1 MSQDAEE
8 VWKGLVAAA
17 LVGTERQAGPLAA
30 GGDGGALN
38 ALLGQLNAAP
48 PEQRVLD
55 AAAALWLYRQAGQ
68 QAVHDPAPP
77 ADPCA
82 PESRPVCGAAA
93 TRRLARLLGGEQ
105 TELLA
110 EWVAALARTGQVV
123 PPELAPGLLAWS
135 RNWPDGQAGVTA
147 VVGERGRWL
156 AAQNPA
162 WDYVLG
168 ATDSPAWETGS
179 RSARLAHLRRLREA
193 DPDAARGVL
202 NQTWPD
208 ENSDDRAAFLA
219 VLESGLSMADEP
231 FLEAALDDRR
241 KEVRDRAADFL
252 VRLPESRLVA
262 RMIAR
267 AQPLL
272 ALKSGLGGLRPK
284 IEVTLPEA
292 CDKAMIRDGID
303 PKPSATLGE
312 KAWWLCQMLGAIPP
326 SHWCVIWKTDPRT
339 LQQAAGRNNDWRG
352 VLMDGWRRA
361 TERCRDVTW
370 AATLVESWPQVAAVL
385 PAAAREA
392 YVLEALRTAKD
403 DETKHAVAL
412 AVLWQCTQPWS
423 RALSRAVLDDAR
435 HRIAAGQSERHRQLR
450 ESLRHFARAMDPG
463 IAPEAAAGWP
473 TQATAWPLWADR
485 VDELTIIL
493 QFRHEMLK
501 EIAP

>member
-8 VWKGLVAAA
+8 VWKGLVATA
-17 LVGTERQAGPLAA
+17 LVGTERQAGPLAPA
-30 GGDGGALN
+30 GGPLGV
-38 ALLGQLNAAP
+38 LLGHLDGAA

-68 QAVHDPAPP
+68 QATHDPAPLP
-77 ADPCA
+77 EPCP
-82 PESRPVCGAAA
+82 PETRPVCGDAAA
-93 TRRLARLLGGEQ
+93 RRLVRLLGGEQ
-105 TELLA
+105 NELLA
-110 EWVAALARTGQVV
+110 EWVAALARAGQVV
-123 PPELAPGLLAWS
+123 PPELAPGLLTWC
-135 RNWPDGQAGVTA
+135 RNWPDGQAGVAA

-162 WDYVLG
+162 WDYVLD
-168 ATDSPAWETGS
+168 ATDRATWETGS
-179 RSARLAHLRRLREA
+179 RSARLAYLRRLREA
-193 DPDAARGVL
+193 DKDAARGLL
-202 NQTWPD
+202 NASWP
-208 ENSDDRAAFLA
+208 EESPEDRAAFLA
-219 VLESGLSMADEP
+219 VLETGLSMADEP

-252 VRLPESRLVA
+252 VRLPGSRLVA

-272 ALKSGLGGLRPK
+272 TFKGGLGGLRPK
-284 IEVTLPEA
+284 IEVTLPES

-326 SHWCVIWKTDPRT
+326 SHWSTAWRTDPRT
-339 LQQAAGRNNDWRG
+339 LQQAAGRNNEWRG

-361 TERCRDVTW
+361 TERCRDGAW
-370 AATLVESWPQVAAVL
+370 AETLVESWPQVAAVL
-385 PAAAREA
+385 PPAAREA
-392 YVLEALRTAKD
+392 YVLAALRTAKD
-403 DETKHAVAL
+403 DEAKHAVAL
-412 AVLWQCTQPWS
+412 AVLWQCAQPWS

-463 IAPEAAAGWP
+463 IAPEAAGGWP
-473 TQATAWPLWADR
+473 TQASAWPLWADR
-485 VDELTIIL
+485 VDELTTIL
-493 QFRHEMLK
+493 HFRHEMLK